1 MAEQVRAALGAAVGA
16 AVGAALE
23 ALPLCMQ
30 VLTTASSSPQVRAAV
45 GAALE
50 ALPPAIELAPLAAPT
65 SDETSMEASRNS
77 PEAERARLAARVML
91 GERSALEAC
100 AAVWER
106 AAMAIDSKGAS

>member
-1 MAEQVRAALGAAVGA
+1 MAE
-16 AVGAALE
+16 
-23 ALPLCMQ
+23 
-30 VLTTASSSPQVRAAV
+30 QVRAAV

-65 SDETSMEASRNS
+65 SDETSDETSMDASRNS

-106 AAMAIDSKGAS
+106 AAMAIVSKGASD